1 MDLGLNGRVFIVT
14 GGSRGLGLASAQE
27 LVANGARV
35 VISARDS
42 EQLATAVES
51 VGGHD
56 NAVGLPVDM
65 ADPAGAET
73 LTAAAVARFGRLDGA
88 LISVGGPPAGGV
100 LAIADEQWRGA
111 FESIVL
117 GSLRVARA
125 AASAIDRADQG
136 PLGSGGS
143 ILFLLSTSVRTPLP
157 GLAISNVL
165 RPGLAGAVKDLA
177 DALGPRGVR
186 VNAVMPG
193 RFATDRSFALD
204 ASQGSPARV
213 RSRNEAEIP
222 LQRYG
227 EPEEFGKVA
236 AFLLSPAASY
246 VTGAALAA
254 DGGST
259 RTI

>member
-1 MDLGLNGRVFIVT
+1 MDLGLTDRVFVVT
-14 GGSRGLGLASAQE
+14 GGSRGLGLAGAQE

-35 VISARDS
+35 VIAARDS
-42 EQLATAVES
+42 HQLAEAVS
-51 VGGHD
+51 ILGGHD

-65 ADPAGAET
+65 ADPAGAEI

-88 LISVGGPPAGGV
+88 LISVGGPPPGGV
-100 LAIADEQWRGA
+100 LTITDEQWQEA
-111 FESIVL
+111 FQSVVL

-125 AASAIDRADQG
+125 AARAISRADQG
-136 PLGSGGS
+136 PLGTGGA

-177 DALGPRGVR
+177 DTLGPRGVR
-186 VNAVMPG
+186 VNAVLPG
-193 RFATDRSFALD
+193 RFATDRAFALD
-204 ASQGSPARV
+204 ASLGSPARV

-227 EPEEFGKVA
+227 EPAEFGRTA

-246 VTGAALAA
+246 VTGAALAV

-259 RTI
+259 RAI